1 MNMNPVVKYFNG
13 EKAESYIFILIGIV
27 ALAMALYFYFAI
39 RTSFWRGVAIPFI
52 LVALLEFVV
61 GYTIVTRSPKDIARV
76 EAYIQKEPQSIETL
90 EIPRMEK
97 VMSNFVLFRYIEIAL
112 IILGIILMYSSKN
125 DTFWRG
131 IGLGLF
137 IQAGIVLSL
146 DFFAERRGHTYLEY
160 LKEHVVQHERTDT
173 SSINQ

>member
-1 MNMNPVVKYFNG
+1 MIPVVKYFNG
-13 EKAESYIFILIGIV
+13 EKAESYIFILIGVV
-27 ALAMALYFYFAI
+27 ALALAIYFFFGLKS
-39 RTSFWRGVAIPFI
+39 SFWKGVAIPFI
-52 LVALLEFVV
+52 IVALLEFVV

-76 EAYIQKEPQSIETL
+76 ETFIQKEPNNIKVL

-97 VMSNFVLFRYIEIAL
+97 VMNNFVVFRYAEIAL
-112 IILGIILMYSSKN
+112 IILGIALMYSSMN

-137 IQAGIVLSL
+137 IQSGIVLCL

-160 LKEHVVQHERTDT
+160 LKEFVEK
-173 SSINQ
+173 I